1 MEPFGRFVFPSA
13 PLQPLTPTSSV
24 SKRSWLEPA
33 DVYAHGHDTM
43 EGLVS
48 SFAGEEP
55 VAMDETAQLFRE
67 DGSVLRTKNPK
78 DGARI
83 PSNDSVFAQWEAP
96 GNTFLDGAGAEDDD
110 ADVLLRGRLRLKLPD
125 GSRAKIHSTG
135 CAGGLDALIQQAKVG
150 KIRELRAQAG
160 AGVGRVAEILR
171 AEVASF
177 LFASSKKAG
186 SPGVALPG

>member
-1 MEPFGRFVFPSA
+1 M
-13 PLQPLTPTSSV
+13 QPLTPTSSV

-33 DVYAHGHDTM
+33 DVYAHGHDKM
-43 EGLVS
+43 EELVS

-125 GSRAKIHSTG
+125 GSRAKIHSTAE

-150 KIRELRAQAG
+150 KIRELRAQTG
-160 AGVGRVAEILR
+160 AGVGRVAEILH

-177 LFASSKKAG
+177 LFARSKKAG
-186 SPGVALPG
+186 SPGVAWPG